1 MAIVKLPSDW
11 NNPLYLGGAIFILAT
26 ALISVASP
34 RLNLFEL
41 LGHASFIATFAAY
54 SQNDLIKLR
63 VIAIVSL
70 LLGLIYNAHV
80 HFSMPQ
86 GQGIALVL
94 FWLSVFL
101 LQNLYKAYAEI
112 ANAIESSIPAS
123 QRLLVSTAFPEMHS
137 KDWCRLSSIASIRT
151 LKKGSVL
158 IKAGD
163 STATVMLLA
172 SGRVE
177 ECRTDGL
184 PSLKRSIG
192 TVWGELTWT
201 LGSSSFNASPCEVV
215 VVSDEAE
222 VWEWSYI
229 SLDKICRNNQR
240 LLAAL
245 RNGFLRSACFK
256 HGLLQKRQDDSPP
269 TWDTSA

>member
-1 MAIVKLPSDW
+1 MATAKFPTEW
-11 NNPLYLGGAIFILAT
+11 NTRLYIGSALFILAG
-26 ALISVASP
+26 ASIFITSP
-34 RLNLFEL
+34 SLNLFEL

-63 VIAIVSL
+63 IIAIVSL
-70 LLGLIYNAHV
+70 LCGLIYNAHV
-80 HFSMPQ
+80 HFSMPE

-94 FWLSVFL
+94 FWLAVFL

-112 ANAIESSIPAS
+112 ANSIESPIPAS

-137 KDWCRLSSIASIRT
+137 KDWCRLSSIATVRR
-151 LKKGSVL
+151 LKKGDVL
-158 IKAGD
+158 IEAGG
-163 STATVMLLA
+163 STAAVMILA

-184 PSLKRSIG
+184 PPLKRSIG

-201 LGSSSFNASPCEVV
+201 LGRSSFNTSPCQVV

-222 VWEWSYI
+222 VWEWSYV
-229 SLDKICRNNQR
+229 SLDKICSNNQR

>member
-1 MAIVKLPSDW
+1 MATVKLPTEW
-11 NNPLYLGGAIFILAT
+11 NTRLYIGSALFILAG
-26 ALISVASP
+26 ASIFITSP
-34 RLNLFEL
+34 SLNLFEL

-63 VIAIVSL
+63 IIAIVSL
-70 LLGLIYNAHV
+70 LFGLIYNAHV
-80 HFSMPQ
+80 HFSMPE

-94 FWLSVFL
+94 FWLAVFL

-112 ANAIESSIPAS
+112 ANSIESPIPAS

-137 KDWCRLSSIASIRT
+137 KDWCRLSSIASVRH
-151 LKKGSVL
+151 LKKGDVL
-158 IKAGD
+158 IEAGG
-163 STATVMLLA
+163 STAAVMILA

-184 PSLKRSIG
+184 PPLKRSIG

-201 LGSSSFNASPCEVV
+201 LGRSSFNTSPCQVV

-222 VWEWSYI
+222 VWEWSYV
-229 SLDKICRNNQR
+229 SLDKICSNNQR